1 VSKAKLSGA
10 NTPSSLLVSLAS
22 HPNHQLSH
30 SLSVDAT
37 FWTVW
42 STLLAPLVFR
52 SYCAAAFLDGPSKL
66 ASVTGIRRI
75 DPQQTATFVQNST
88 LSIQNRSVQIW
99 EISSMTSILV
109 DIEDV

>member
-1 VSKAKLSGA
+1 MSKAKLSGT

-42 STLLAPLVFR
+42 STLLASFVFG
-52 SYCAAAFLDGPSKL
+52 SYCAAAFLGGSSKL
-66 ASVTGIRRI
+66 ASVTGIHRI
-75 DPQQTATFVQNST
+75 DPQQTATLVQNSA
-88 LSIQNRSVQIW
+88 LSIQNRSIQTW
-99 EISSMTSILV
+99 ETSSTTRILV